1 MSNQDADPVAAL
13 PDEAPTDSIE
23 DSEPTM
29 MPPNVRQSRFGFLG
43 TAIKQR
49 RYEKKRKKLANK
61 GYIEW
66 LLIDS
71 QFPRPRFIKPKAK
84 GGGILEYEHDGET
97 YLFPRNAMVPSAQ
110 TGMWTVVHKK
120 GQADPINLREP
131 VRHSIGADTLT
142 QYLEKRVT
150 TSPPGLLSRLDIN
163 PKDLVMYGMM
173 AIVAFALIQG
183 MI

>member
-1 MSNQDADPVAAL
+1 MSDQDPLEESDSSL
-13 PDEAPTDSIE
+13 PELTE
-23 DSEPTM
+23 DHETTM
-29 MPPNVRQSRFGFLG
+29 MPPSVRESRFGFLG
-43 TAIKQR
+43 TAFKQR

-66 LLIDS
+66 RLIDS
-71 QFPRPRFIKPKAK
+71 QFPRPKFIKPKAK
-84 GGGILEYEHDGET
+84 GGGMLEYEHDGGT
-97 YLFPRNAMVPSAQ
+97 YLFPRDAMVPSAQ
-110 TGMWTVVHKK
+110 TGMWTIVHKK

-131 VRHSIGADTLT
+131 VRHSIEADTLT

-150 TSPPGLLSRLDIN
+150 TSPPGLLSRLDIS
-163 PKDLVMYGMM
+163 PKDVVMYGMM